1 MRCVRFKTNLGIA
14 RVRYCVHM
22 SGFSVRHRGWGWVVV
37 VEGSSCGGGRGR
49 GNCSV
54 GVLCVRYRVLWLVMT
69 KRLDVTPC

>member
-37 VEGSSCGGGRGR
+37 VEGSSWGGGG
-49 GNCSV
+49 GGGIAQSACFVSV
-54 GVLCVRYRVLWLVMT
+54 TVFYGS
-69 KRLDVTPC
+69 